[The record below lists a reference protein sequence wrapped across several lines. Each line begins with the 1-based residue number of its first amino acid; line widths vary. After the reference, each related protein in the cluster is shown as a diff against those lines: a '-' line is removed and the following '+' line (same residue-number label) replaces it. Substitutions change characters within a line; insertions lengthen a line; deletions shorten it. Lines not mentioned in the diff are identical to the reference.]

1 MVMKKKLLSLIV
13 LMSALVLLSA
23 CAQTKLKVE
32 PIDVSDDAVEQ
43 IARLEKEVD
52 DAKEKQINVL
62 SPTWYEKAQ
71 ASLNLAKERLERG
84 DERSDILEE
93 INLGR
98 AQLQRA
104 EEISK
109 ISRTVFADVIQA
121 RQRAQA
127 AGATALGSDYVNAE
141 QQFLELTKAI
151 EKDNLNWAQNNR
163 TKVIRSFDN
172 LELQAIKER
181 AIGEARKLII
191 QAEKEGAVEIA
202 PITFKVAQDELNK
215 VDAYITANRYQEN
228 RIGELAD
235 QANFQARRLHQ
246 VIRHSEKIQTMQ
258 PEQITLWI
266 EEMLYSTTTKPPH
279 PDTRDQAF
287 EAQVENIKTSISEI
301 QEDNQKK
308 IIRITA
314 QQEEINDLKKR
325 IAAFEAETRGEQL
338 AKKSFEAE
346 RQFNQLID
354 KVRRQF
360 GPREAE
366 IYKQGTRL
374 VIRLKSIEFPV
385 GKAVI
390 TQNNYALL
398 SRVQETIKAF
408 TDPEV
413 IIEGH
418 TDSIGT
424 DKLNEA
430 LSLQRAEAV
439 RQYFIANGTSSP
451 ERVLVVGYGSKY
463 PLASNATAEGRAINR
478 RIDVL
483 IAPPIKKYD

>member
-1 MVMKKKLLSLIV
+1 MVMKNKLLILIV
-13 LMSALVLLSA
+13 LMSALGLLSA

-43 IARLEKEVD
+43 ITRLEKEVD

-121 RQRAQA
+121 RERAQI

-151 EKDNLNWAQNNR
+151 EKDNLNWAQNNS
-163 TKVIRSFDN
+163 TKVIQSFDN

-202 PITFKVAQDELNK
+202 PITFKVTQDELNK
-215 VDAYITANRYQEN
+215 VDAYITANRYQKN

-246 VIRHSEKIQTMQ
+246 VIRHSEKIKTMQ

-266 EEMLYSTTTKPPH
+266 EEMLY
-279 PDTRDQAF
+279 
-287 EAQVENIKTSISEI
+287 
-301 QEDNQKK
+301 
-308 IIRITA
+308 
-314 QQEEINDLKKR
+314 
-325 IAAFEAETRGEQL
+325 
-338 AKKSFEAE
+338 
-346 RQFNQLID
+346 
-354 KVRRQF
+354 
-360 GPREAE
+360 
-366 IYKQGTRL
+366 
-374 VIRLKSIEFPV
+374 
-385 GKAVI
+385 
-390 TQNNYALL
+390 
-398 SRVQETIKAF
+398 
-408 TDPEV
+408 
-413 IIEGH
+413 
-418 TDSIGT
+418 
-424 DKLNEA
+424 
-430 LSLQRAEAV
+430 
-439 RQYFIANGTSSP
+439 
-451 ERVLVVGYGSKY
+451 
-463 PLASNATAEGRAINR
+463 
-478 RIDVL
+478 
-483 IAPPIKKYD
+483 